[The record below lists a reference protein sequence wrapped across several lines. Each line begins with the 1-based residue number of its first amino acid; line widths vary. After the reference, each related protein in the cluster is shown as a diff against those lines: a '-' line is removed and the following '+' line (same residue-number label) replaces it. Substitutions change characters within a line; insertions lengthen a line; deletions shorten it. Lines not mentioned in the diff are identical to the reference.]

1 MTLETEALDR
11 MASNP
16 HSMTLTG
23 CVIEPFRTLASDS
36 YKLYIQLAQ
45 ILVMQ
50 QSGLIYIIKWVGKV
64 IVSC

>member
-11 MASNP
+11 TASNP
-16 HSMTLTG
+16 QSMTLTG
-23 CVIEPFRTLASDS
+23 CVIEPFHTLASDS

-50 QSGLIYIIKWVGKV
+50 SGLIYMIKWVGKV

>member
-11 MASNP
+11 RASNP

-23 CVIEPFRTLASDS
+23 CVIKPFRTLASDS

-45 ILVMQ
+45 ILVT
-50 QSGLIYIIKWVGKV
+50 QSGLIYMIKWVGKV